1 MRWALPVGVLLLTAG
16 CGSAHRVVI
25 SAGGHIGPLRMDRS
39 SQADVVSF
47 AGKPDAERQGGEGGG
62 FAGFTAVGYGWGAT
76 ARDDRF
82 PMLETARGRE
92 GPYCE
97 TVFWVNRHTGGLADF
112 YTSSRKYEER
122 QGVRIGMKTAQA
134 ERLLHRRVD
143 VGCEE
148 NVYLG
153 KRDAALTVGF
163 DGGHPRKVP
172 GSSTLH
178 LVGGHVY
185 AFTLHGADSDIGI
198 FDCL

>member
-1 MRWALPVGVLLLTAG
+1 M
-16 CGSAHRVVI
+16 
-25 SAGGHIGPLRMDRS
+25 
-39 SQADVVSF
+39 VSF

-122 QGVRIGMKTAQA
+122 HAVRIGMKT
-134 ERLLHRRVD
+134 EELLLHRRVD

-148 NVYLG
+148 NMYLG
-153 KRDAALTVGF
+153 KRDA
-163 DGGHPRKVP
+163 
-172 GSSTLH
+172 
-178 LVGGHVY
+178 VGGHVY